1 MKIDFELSKFYSH
14 GDEARFFSG
23 LKDIRAVK
31 DVVGVGRGIQV
42 DLDTRLL
49 SRESLWDL
57 ISLLWRY
64 QIPLRPLAV
73 LSKRNRFLW
82 IKDSRF
88 YWHESMFEEEKASSG
103 DE

>member
-1 MKIDFELSKFYSH
+1 MKINFELSKFYSH

-23 LKDIRAVK
+23 IKDIRAVK
-31 DVVGVGRGIQV
+31 DVVGVGGGIQV
-42 DLDTRLL
+42 DLDARLL

-73 LSKRNRFLW
+73 LSKSSRFIW
-82 IKDSRF
+82 IRDNRF
-88 YWHESMFEEEKASSG
+88 YWHESMFEEGGAGSG